1 MTSTAPELMI
11 SDVGWVRT
19 ITINRPHRSNAL
31 SHDVTTEMIEEL
43 IRADEDPQVRAI
55 VVTGAGERAFC
66 AGADL
71 KDNRER
77 DEAGEP
83 FRLPM
88 RTSHRNLFEVVLE
101 SNTPTI
107 AAVNG
112 HAVGGGMELAAAC
125 DLRVVS
131 RVARLAMPE
140 AKRGMGANFGSILLP
155 RLLPYA
161 VALELLLTG
170 EPMTAD
176 DAARWGFAN
185 RVVEPEEVLPTA
197 QQLATKVASNAPLSV
212 RRMKSM
218 AMHGIGLPI
227 TAALRLDIGPN
238 PYLSED
244 RKEGTQAFV
253 EKREP
258 RWSGR

>member
-1 MTSTAPELMI
+1 MI
-11 SDVGWVRT
+11 D
-19 ITINRPHRSNAL
+19 
-31 SHDVTTEMIEEL
+31 EL
-43 IRADEDPQVRAI
+43 IDADEDPEVRAI
-55 VVTGAGERAFC
+55 IITGAGDRAFC

-71 KDNRER
+71 KDNQAR
-77 DEAGEP
+77 DEAGQT

-88 RTSHRNLFEVVLE
+88 RTTHRNLFEVVLE

-131 RVARLAMPE
+131 RAARLAMPE
-140 AKRGMGANFGSILLP
+140 ARRGMGANFGSVVLP
-155 RLLPYA
+155 RLLPFA

-170 EPMTAD
+170 EPMSGD
-176 DAARWGFAN
+176 DAAQWGFAN
-185 RVVEPEEVLPTA
+185 RAVEPEDVLPVA
-197 QQLATKVASNAPLSV
+197 QELAALIAANAPLSV
-212 RRMKSM
+212 RRMKAM
-218 AMHGIGLPI
+218 AINGIGLPI
-227 TAALRLDIGPN
+227 SAALRLDIGPN

-258 RWSGR
+258 RWTER

>member
-1 MTSTAPELMI
+1 MAATSSELII
-11 SDVGWVRT
+11 SDDSYVRT
-19 ITINRPHRSNAL
+19 IMINRPQRSNAL
-31 SHDVTTEMIEEL
+31 SRSLTEEMIEAL
-43 IRADEDPQVRAI
+43 ITADEDPDVRAI
-55 VVTGAGERAFC
+55 VITGAGERAFC

-88 RTSHRNLFEVVLE
+88 RMPHRNLFEVVLE

-131 RVARLAMPE
+131 RAATLAMPE
-140 AKRGMGANFGSILLP
+140 AKRGMGANFGSVLLP
-155 RLLPYA
+155 RLLPFA

-170 EPMTAD
+170 DPMTAEE
-176 DAARWGFAN
+176 AGRWGFAN
-185 RVVEPEEVLPTA
+185 RVVEPGEVRA
-197 QQLATKVASNAPLSV
+197 VSQELAAKVASNAPLSV
-212 RRMKSM
+212 RRMKAM
-218 AMHGIGLPI
+218 AINGIGLPI